1 MQNISTDRNEIIKV
15 VPINELLLEDNSLSL
30 FQKTLLVTDGT
41 VTDLLRLY
49 THKEITV
56 KKINQEIVLSGM
68 KESKLCECET
78 PILKREILLG
88 HEAENYVY
96 ADSIFIFENM
106 SRASQYA
113 LLETDRPIGL
123 LWKEERVD
131 TFRDIIEIR
140 IELCDSLTSFFDVE
154 KGTPFLART
163 YMIYNNMKT
172 LGMITEKFPKTNFN
186 ETEKQNKES

>member
-1 MQNISTDRNEIIKV
+1 MIQNLTLEKTEIIKV
-15 VPINELLLEDNSLSL
+15 IPIKELLLKDSSLSL

-56 KKINQEIVLSGM
+56 EKISQKMTLSGS
-68 KESKLCECET
+68 KESKLCVSDT

-88 HEAENYVY
+88 HKGENYVY
-96 ADSIFIFENM
+96 ANSIFVYENM
-106 SRASQYA
+106 SRKSQYA

-123 LWKEERVD
+123 LWKEDKID

-140 IELCDSLTSFFDVE
+140 VEYCDSLTAFFDVPL
-154 KGTPFLART
+154 GTEFLART
-163 YMIYNNMKT
+163 YIIYNNQKT
-172 LGMITEKFPKTNFN
+172 LGMITEKFPITFFN
-186 ETEKQNKES
+186 EK